1 MTAYLEILGPR
12 PFENGVD
19 DNDRIQFTMNFE
31 AKAEGPVGQWA
42 YDLQKI
48 LADVTPTALSQITT
62 TPDPPGRDTWIGP
75 EATLGTGDG
84 PYIRIVETGSVLSE
98 ESHNSA
104 SSEVEM
110 LSAQITVSAQSRSA
124 AETRALAVWRAI
136 NQTRSE
142 TVTP

>member
-1 MTAYLEILGPR
+1 MTTYLEILGPR

-31 AKAEGPVGQWA
+31 GKAGGPVGQWA

-48 LADVTPTALSQITT
+48 LADAGLSTIN
-62 TPDPPGRDTWIGP
+62 PAASRDTWIGP

-98 ESHNSA
+98 ESHTPSA
-104 SSEVEM
+104 SEIEN

-136 NQTRSE
+136 NQTRSV